1 MESELELDVKS
12 MQSFAKIILEEFK
25 KVIVGKLDIFE
36 NLLIALLCNGH
47 VLLEG
52 VPGVA
57 KTFIAKTFAKTL
69 GISFKRI
76 QFTPDL
82 LPSDIIGTYVFNQKS
97 GEFEFRPGPIF
108 ANVVL
113 ADEINRAPPKTQ
125 SALLE
130 AMQERQVTV
139 EGVTH
144 PLPTPF
150 IVIATQNPV
159 ETSEGV
165 YPLPEAQLDRFLF
178 KLTVGY
184 PSEDEEVEIL
194 RRRINVSINDVNP
207 VASPSLIIKMQQL
220 VKKVYVAPEIMD
232 YIRELV
238 VRTRRHPQILLGGS
252 PRASIVLMEGSMARA
267 ALNGRDYVIPDDVKA
282 IAKQTFVH
290 RLILRPEAELEGITV
305 EKIVERLLEET
316 PVPL

>member
-1 MESELELDVKS
+1 MDVSSVKAFANAILD
-12 MQSFAKIILEEFK
+12 EFR
-25 KVIVGKLDIFE
+25 KVIVGKIDVFE

-57 KTFIAKTFAKTL
+57 KTFMAKTFARTL
-69 GISFKRI
+69 GCSFKRI

-82 LPSDIIGTYVFNQKS
+82 LPSDILGTYVFNQKS
-97 GEFEFRPGPIF
+97 GEFMFRPGPIF
-108 ANVVL
+108 ANVIL

-144 PLPTPF
+144 PLPSPF
-150 IVIATQNPV
+150 IVIATQNPI

-178 KLTVGY
+178 KLTVDY
-184 PSEDEEVEIL
+184 PTEDEEVEIL
-194 RRRINVSINDVNP
+194 RRRLNVAAEEVTP
-207 VASPSLIIKMQQL
+207 VTSPEIIIKMQGI
-220 VKKVYVAPEIMD
+220 VKNVYIAPEIMD

-238 VRTRRHPQILLGGS
+238 IRTRRHPQILLGGS
-252 PRASIVLMEGSMARA
+252 PRASIVLMEGAMARA

-290 RLILRPEAELEGITV
+290 RLILRPEAELEGITA
-305 EKIVERLLEET
+305 ERLVERLLEEV
-316 PVPL
+316 PVPF

>member
-1 MESELELDVKS
+1 MVSEVEVDVSSVKAFANAILD
-12 MQSFAKIILEEFK
+12 EFR
-25 KVIVGKLDIFE
+25 KVIVGKIDVFE

-57 KTFIAKTFAKTL
+57 KTFMAKTFARTL
-69 GISFKRI
+69 GCSFKRI

-82 LPSDIIGTYVFNQKS
+82 LPSDILGTYVFNQKS
-97 GEFEFRPGPIF
+97 GEFMFRPGPIF
-108 ANVVL
+108 ANVIL

-144 PLPTPF
+144 PLPSPF
-150 IVIATQNPV
+150 IVIATQNPI

-178 KLTVGY
+178 KLTVDY
-184 PSEDEEVEIL
+184 PTEDEEVEIL
-194 RRRINVSINDVNP
+194 RRRLNVAAEEVTP
-207 VASPSLIIKMQQL
+207 VTSPEIIIKMQGI
-220 VKKVYVAPEIMD
+220 VKNVYIAPEIMD

-238 VRTRRHPQILLGGS
+238 IRTRRHPQILLGGS
-252 PRASIVLMEGSMARA
+252 PRASIVLMEGAMARA

-290 RLILRPEAELEGITV
+290 RLILRPEAELEGITA
-305 EKIVERLLEET
+305 ERLVERLLEEV
-316 PVPL
+316 PVPF

>member
-1 MESELELDVKS
+1 VVSEVEVDVSSVKAFANAILD
-12 MQSFAKIILEEFK
+12 EFR
-25 KVIVGKLDIFE
+25 KVIVGKIDVFE

-57 KTFIAKTFAKTL
+57 KTFMAKTFARTL
-69 GISFKRI
+69 GCSFKRI

-82 LPSDIIGTYVFNQKS
+82 LPSDILGTYVFNQKS
-97 GEFEFRPGPIF
+97 GEFMFRPGPIF
-108 ANVVL
+108 ANVIL

-144 PLPTPF
+144 PLPSPF
-150 IVIATQNPV
+150 IVIATQNPI

-178 KLTVGY
+178 KLTVDY
-184 PSEDEEVEIL
+184 PTEDEEVEIL
-194 RRRINVSINDVNP
+194 RRRLNVAAEEVTP
-207 VASPSLIIKMQQL
+207 VTSPEIIIKMQGI
-220 VKKVYVAPEIMD
+220 VKNVYIAPEIMD

-238 VRTRRHPQILLGGS
+238 IRTRRHPQILLGGS
-252 PRASIVLMEGSMARA
+252 PRASIVLMEGAMARA

-290 RLILRPEAELEGITV
+290 RLILRPEAELEGITA
-305 EKIVERLLEET
+305 ERLVERLLEEV
-316 PVPL
+316 PVPF

>member
-1 MESELELDVKS
+1 MESGLELDIKS
-12 MQSFAKIILEEFK
+12 MQSFAKAILEEFR
-25 KVIVGKLDIFE
+25 KVIVGKLDVFE

-150 IVIATQNPV
+150 MVIATQNPV

-194 RRRINVSINDVNP
+194 RRRINASINDVNP
-207 VASPSLIIKMQQL
+207 VASPNLIIKMQQL

-267 ALNGRDYVIPDDVKA
+267 ALYGRDYVIPDDVKA

-290 RLILRPEAELEGITV
+290 RLILRPEAELEGVTA

>member
-1 MESELELDVKS
+1 M
-12 MQSFAKIILEEFK
+12 
-25 KVIVGKLDIFE
+25 
-36 NLLIALLCNGH
+36 
-47 VLLEG
+47 
-52 VPGVA
+52 
-57 KTFIAKTFAKTL
+57 AKTFARTL
-69 GISFKRI
+69 GCSFKRI

-82 LPSDIIGTYVFNQKS
+82 LPSDILGTYVFNQKS
-97 GEFEFRPGPIF
+97 GEFMFRPGPIF
-108 ANVVL
+108 ANVIL

-144 PLPTPF
+144 PLPSPF
-150 IVIATQNPV
+150 IVIATQNPI

-178 KLTVGY
+178 KLTVDY
-184 PSEDEEVEIL
+184 PTEDEEVEIL
-194 RRRINVSINDVNP
+194 RRRLNVAAEEVTP
-207 VASPSLIIKMQQL
+207 VTSPEIIIKMQGI
-220 VKKVYVAPEIMD
+220 VKNVYIAPEIMD

-238 VRTRRHPQILLGGS
+238 IRTRRHPQILLGGS
-252 PRASIVLMEGSMARA
+252 PRASIVLMEGAMARA

-290 RLILRPEAELEGITV
+290 RLILRPEAELEGITA
-305 EKIVERLLEET
+305 ERLVERLLEEV
-316 PVPL
+316 PVPF

>member
-1 MESELELDVKS
+1 